1 MTQLCETSLGSA
13 NVATDVIP
21 DLSKLFDAGDI
32 CLLMKALRFSA
43 ERHKDQRRKDKQA
56 SPYINHPIQVAETL
70 WRIGEV
76 DNMVMLIAALLHDTL
91 EDTETTVEELEV
103 QFGAEIARVVQEVSD
118 NPNLPSPERK
128 RLQVEHAPHI
138 SKFAQQVKLADK
150 ICNIYDI
157 SHQAPPRGW
166 SVERKQAYLN
176 WSKQVVDGLR
186 GCNPKL
192 EAYYDDLL
200 ERGQRILQPSN
211 NE

>member
-1 MTQLCETSLGSA
+1 MTQLSETPFGSA
-13 NVATDVIP
+13 KVVS
-21 DLSKLFDAGDI
+21 DLPKLFSTDDI
-32 CLLMKALRFSA
+32 GLLMKALRFSA

-76 DNMVMLIAALLHDTL
+76 DNIVMLIAALLHDTI
-91 EDTETTVEELEV
+91 EDTETTAAELEAE
-103 QFGAEIARVVQEVSD
+103 FGAEITHVVQEVSD
-118 NPNLPSPERK
+118 NPNLSSAERK

-166 SVERKQAYLN
+166 SVERKQAYLD

-192 EAYYDDLL
+192 EAYYDELL
-200 ERGQRILQPSN
+200 ERGRRILQPSN